1 MSYNLSVNVVRECEV
16 YCAQSVTGN
25 LDDIFIRAIGQDGLR
40 GLDGE
45 LLADV
50 EGQLLRAYRHI
61 SDPSNLNEYMAL
73 GPSNGWGSYLGAMQ
87 IIRELLE
94 SYTENPNGV
103 IRIS

>member
-1 MSYNLSVNVVRECEV
+1 MSYDISVGIVRECKA

-25 LDDIFIRAIGQDGLR
+25 LDDIFIRAVGQDGLR

-45 LLADV
+45 PVADV
-50 EGQLLRAYRHI
+50 ASQLRRAYRHI
-61 SDPSNLNEYMAL
+61 SDPANRNEYLAL
-73 GPSNGWGSYLGAMQ
+73 SPRNGWGSYEGAMQ

-94 SYTENPNGV
+94 LCTENPDGV

>member
-1 MSYNLSVNVVRECEV
+1 MSYNLSVNVVRECEA

-25 LDDIFIRAIGQDGLR
+25 LDYIFIRAFGQDGLR

-45 LLADV
+45 PVADV
-50 EGQLLRAYRHI
+50 VSQLRRAYRHI
-61 SDPSNLNEYMAL
+61 SDPANRNEYLAL
-73 GPSNGWGSYLGAMQ
+73 SPRNGWGSYEGAMQ

-94 SYTENPNGV
+94 SCTENPNGV